1 MEEKNYIKEYYAQQ
15 EHDLTSLLSCKELDE
30 EKIREIKRQI
40 SQLQKQIDEKGNEIH
55 KILDKAYSKHFEP
68 TSKKICI
75 KYRSNKNRI
84 NYYFDFDSGLVID
97 EVIDDEYESYF
108 VDTKSGEIELVVGY
122 NYELAS
128 IIIKKYKYTISR
140 DNDKITTKLLK
151 ESVIDFL
158 GHQIATKDIE
168 TNNIFIDDT
177 ISWEHRKA
185 LSNITNSEFI
195 NKLYS
200 TNYNGKLSLDNLFS
214 YNKNNICF
222 EIIIKNAPKEIID
235 DLLKLNNLESVVPI
249 HKIIGISLET
259 YNQAV
264 ERGIIK
270 KVFDNR
276 EFISGKNNE
285 KYGINKTEKE
295 WLDFIEEIKT
305 YEEDLKFYNI
315 DFSSN
320 YYYNDNGL
328 FETLLESYKERNILK
343 DYYSLGKFVGYV
355 INETINQGY
364 NRVRDFINELV
375 DYLEMCKHD
384 NIKPTLY
391 SSYLKQ
397 THDITSRNHR
407 VIVEQEKEEMFKNR
421 YKDFKEYKGKEY
433 YVIAPKDSNDL
444 KKEGDRLNHC
454 VASYIK
460 RVIDGECLIFFL
472 RREKDESLITIEVRH
487 NTICQVRGLH
497 NRKPTD
503 KEVQA
508 IKDFAKCREI
518 EVNF

>member
-1 MEEKNYIKEYYAQQ
+1 METKNYIKEYYMQQ
-15 EHDLTSLLSCKELDE
+15 EHDITSLLSCKELDE

-55 KILDKAYSKHFEP
+55 SILDKAYSTQFEP

-75 KYRSNKNRI
+75 KYVGRNGS
-84 NYYFDFDSGLVID
+84 YYFDFDNGLVID
-97 EVIDDEYESYF
+97 EIIDDKYKVYI

-140 DNDKITTKLLK
+140 DNDKITTKLLE

-158 GHQIATKDIE
+158 GNKCVRKVIE
-168 TNNIFIDDT
+168 TNEVIEEKN
-177 ISWEHRKA
+177 ISWRYDRA
-185 LSNITNSEFI
+185 LSKITDNEFI
-195 NKLYS
+195 NKLFS
-200 TNYNGKLSLDNLFS
+200 TNYEGSIALDDLLDFQRD
-214 YNKNNICF
+214 NKSF
-222 EIIIKNAPKEIID
+222 EIIIKTAPKEIID
-235 DLLKLNNLESVVPI
+235 DLLKTRDIKSAMPI
-249 HKIIGISLET
+249 HKIIGVSLET

-264 ERGIIK
+264 ERGIIRK
-270 KVFDNR
+270 IYNYRDYIGGN
-276 EFISGKNNE
+276 NNE
-285 KYGINKTEKE
+285 KYGVNKTEKE
-295 WLDFIEEIKT
+295 WLDFIDEINS
-305 YEEDLKFYNI
+305 YEEDLDFYNI
-315 DFSSN
+315 DYRE
-320 YYYNDNGL
+320 YYYDNKGL
-328 FETLLESYKERNILK
+328 LDLLLRKYGEKTLFRE
-343 DYYSLGKFVGYV
+343 YYTLGKFVNYV

-364 NRVRDFINELV
+364 NRVRDFIDELY
-375 DYLEMCKHD
+375 DYLSMCKED
-384 NIKPTLY
+384 DIKPTLY

-397 THDITSRNHR
+397 THDITSRNHN
-407 VIVEQEKEEMFKNR
+407 VKVEKEKEEVFINR

-433 YVIAPKDSNDL
+433 MVIAPKNSNDL

-472 RREKDESLITIEVRH
+472 RKEREESLITMEIRH

-497 NRKPTD
+497 NRKPND
-503 KEVQA
+503 KEIQA